1 VIEGSRGYRAE
12 RGYPSE
18 LWLLP
23 PARLDENASE
33 RAQRAELELARDL
46 LITLRSLY
54 RCSVGYAGHDRQAR
68 RLISSF
74 QLGRFYGWRL
84 SHDGLDQFEQKLGDW
99 GLPSARVLTVGE
111 LLELWLCEAEASAEP
126 ESLRRERSI
135 IDRYINPLLG
145 SLTLDQLTRP
155 TLDSYFDELALRA
168 GLKPRTLERHETV
181 LRRATGFAGRRG
193 YLQGTERRIAA
204 RVSNGSAN

>member
-1 VIEGSRGYRAE
+1 MAGGSRTMGWT
-12 RGYPSE
+12 S
-18 LWLLP
+18 
-23 PARLDENASE
+23 SS
-33 RAQRAELELARDL
+33 
-46 LITLRSLY
+46 RSSATGG
-54 RCSVGYAGHDRQAR
+54 CR
-68 RLISSF
+68 R
-74 QLGRFYGWRL
+74 
-84 SHDGLDQFEQKLGDW
+84 
-99 GLPSARVLTVGE
+99 RV
-111 LLELWLCEAEASAEP
+111 
-126 ESLRRERSI
+126 RSI